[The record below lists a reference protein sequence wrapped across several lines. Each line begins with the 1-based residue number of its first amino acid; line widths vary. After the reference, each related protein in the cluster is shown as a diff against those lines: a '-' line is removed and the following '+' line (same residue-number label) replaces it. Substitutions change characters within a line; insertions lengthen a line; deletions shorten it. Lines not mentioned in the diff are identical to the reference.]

1 VPGLNRPDFA
11 ANPQFRNLV
20 RDLLRGRSMF
30 QVVESSLH
38 EVPSPFVR
46 SGHVNAVEAV
56 LPAEPA
62 KRVDALLRG
71 SLEILSIRRIEN
83 ACRVRVRILPRRGR
97 ALSRKERE
105 VFERLV
111 GGSCQ
116 KEIAYDIGVALTTV
130 SAHVRFSLHKLG
142 LENWEAAVLA
152 VAALEHGKVVPG
164 SGTREG
170 DHAVEELEVLLSE
183 RELARLTDAERTV
196 ALFALDGCTNAEI
209 ANIRRCSPRTVA
221 NQVAS
226 AFRKLG
232 VRCRLELIRC
242 LASLPRVP
250 EVGRVASAVLT
261 IGEVTRAHAE
271 LGAVAVAK

>member
-1 VPGLNRPDFA
+1 
-11 ANPQFRNLV
+11 
-20 RDLLRGRSMF
+20 MF
-30 QVVESSLH
+30 HAVESSAH
-38 EVPSPFVR
+38 EAQGAFVR
-46 SGHVNAVEAV
+46 SRQATEAWASV
-56 LPAEPA
+56 LPEPT
-62 KRVDALLRG
+62 KLVEALLRG
-71 SLEILSIRRIEN
+71 GLEILSIRRVDS
-83 ACRVRVRILPRRGR
+83 ACRVRVRVLPRRGR

-142 LENWEAAVLA
+142 LENWEAAVLV
-152 VAALEHGKVVPG
+152 VAALEHGVVVPG
-164 SGTREG
+164 SSARE
-170 DHAVEELEVLLSE
+170 DDSTVAELEVLLSK
-183 RELARLTDAERTV
+183 RELARLTEAERTV

-209 ANIRRCSPRTVA
+209 ASIRRCSPRTVA

-242 LASLPRVP
+242 LASVP
-250 EVGRVASAVLT
+250 SVPGVASAVLSM
-261 IGEVTRAHAE
+261 GEVTRGGHTE
-271 LGAVAVAK
+271 LGGVAVAK